1 MESLT
6 LSTKAKKVLEADY
19 FKALHKRMTLEA
31 KRNVLENEITSVQG
45 QMDGLSTMLGYKP
58 VMNMQANAEDVEGV
72 KGYESED

>member
-1 MESLT
+1 MEPLT

-45 QMDGLSTMLGYKP
+45 QMDGLAAMLGYKP
-58 VMNMQANAEDVEGV
+58 VMDMQAHSAAAESV
-72 KGYESED
+72 SEADAS